1 MRGSRLVITRD
12 GVTRQKTSGRL
23 YSENNIGLIN
33 RLVDGNGYYERQVR
47 ISFMLRKLIGSI
59 SESKIMIVSPAGTAT
74 IHAGMR
80 PAESLN
86 EY

>member
-1 MRGSRLVITRD
+1 MTRD
-12 GVTRQKTSGRL
+12 GVTRQKTSDRL
-23 YSENNIGLIN
+23 YSANNIGLIN
-33 RLVDGNGYYERQVR
+33 RLVDGDGNGYYERQVR
-47 ISFMLRKLIGSI
+47 TSFILRKLIGSI
-59 SESKIMIVSPAGTAT
+59 SESKIMIMSPAGTAT